1 MRNQRISWGT
11 LKSPSGACSL
21 TQSGK
26 YSPSLDFSVLDVF
39 LGSWV
44 IDSRAIDHMTHSPQ
58 KFSIFSPYP
67 NNKKIAT
74 VDGFLATMAN
84 QGEVRLNK
92 SMFWKMC
99 YM

>member
-1 MRNQRISWGT
+1 
-11 LKSPSGACSL
+11 
-21 TQSGK
+21 
-26 YSPSLDFSVLDVF
+26 
-39 LGSWV
+39 
-44 IDSRAIDHMTHSPQ
+44 MTHSPQ

-92 SMFWKMC
+92 SIVLKNVLHVTKLSTNLVFIRRLTKELNC
-99 YM
+99 HVFLSLSLCISRTRYREDD

>member
-1 MRNQRISWGT
+1 
-11 LKSPSGACSL
+11 
-21 TQSGK
+21 
-26 YSPSLDFSVLDVF
+26 
-39 LGSWV
+39 
-44 IDSRAIDHMTHSPQ
+44 MTHSPQ

-92 SMFWKMC
+92 SMF
-99 YM
+99 